1 MTAVAMLLAIFRSKP
16 SCFCV
21 LDEVDAALDEA
32 NVGRFCSTLDIF
44 AQQSRFIVI
53 THNKRTM
60 QATDKL
66 FGVTMQ
72 ERGVSKRVEVRFD
85 QVGEDGEIDK
95 DAVDNAPV
103 EPEISPEPEPQPEA
117 EKPTGALRA
126 ALASMREESTVEAN

>member
-1 MTAVAMLLAIFRSKP
+1 
-16 SCFCV
+16 
-21 LDEVDAALDEA
+21 
-32 NVGRFCSTLDIF
+32 
-44 AQQSRFIVI
+44 
-53 THNKRTM
+53 M

-103 EPEISPEPEPQPEA
+103 EAELAAEPEPETDA

-126 ALASMREESTVEAN
+126 ALASMREESPVETN